1 MLPWRHASPESER
14 LRLIERYALGEE
26 SVAEL
31 SRQFGVSRKTAY
43 KMIGR
48 HDAEGDAGLLD
59 RSRAPHHPPN
69 ATPPELVDWI
79 IEMKRGHP
87 LWGPKKVIGRL
98 RLIEP
103 DASWPS
109 PSTAGVI
116 LDRAGLVKRRRRRRR
131 STPWGEPFSG
141 AKRPNDVWSIDF
153 KGWFRTADG
162 TRIDPLT
169 VQDAASRYLLVCD
182 GLERPNGPEARR
194 VLERAFRE
202 YGLPRAIRTD
212 NGAPFASVGLG
223 SLSPLSVWWVKLGII
238 PERIEPGHPEQNGRL
253 ERLHRTLKA
262 ETATPPQA
270 NRRRQRH
277 AFDPLQGKLQQR
289 EAARDT
295 RTDASGQSVHAVA
308 AALPFACPFA
318 GVHSRGPR
326 AQGPHQRTD
335 QVEGRRGVPERV
347 AHRRAG
353 GPCPAGRADLVDTVR
368 AAHHRRAGR
377 RERAGRQDPYKSVT
391 YVPGLTVTHV
401 PGRTGDPGAP
411 LGGRRRACVGVA
423 WE

>member
-1 MLPWRHASPESER
+1 MLPWRDTSPESER

-26 SVAEL
+26 GVAEL

-43 KMIGR
+43 KTIGR
-48 HDAEGDAGLLD
+48 HKAEGETGLMD
-59 RSRAPHHPPN
+59 RSRAPHHHPN
-69 ATPPELVDWI
+69 ATPPELIDRI
-79 IEMKRGHP
+79 IEMKREHP

-103 DASWPS
+103 ETSWPS
-109 PSTAGVI
+109 PSTVGVM

-141 AKRPNDVWSIDF
+141 AKRPNDVWAIDF

-182 GLERPNGPEARR
+182 GLERPNGREARR

-212 NGAPFASVGLG
+212 NGVPFASVGLG
-223 SLSPLSVWWVKLGII
+223 SLSPLSVWWVKLGIM

-262 ETATPPQA
+262 ETATPPHA
-270 NRRRQRH
+270 NRRRQRR
-277 AFDPLQGKLQQR
+277 AFDRFRHSYNDERPHETLGQMPP
-289 EAARDT
+289 
-295 RTDASGQSVHAVA
+295 ASLYTPSV
-308 AALPFACPFA
+308 
-318 GVHSRGPR
+318 R
-326 AQGPHQRTD
+326 PHPWR
-335 QVEGRRGVPERV
+335 VSSPEYGAEV
-347 AHRRAG
+347 
-353 GPCPAGRADLVDTVR
+353 TVR
-368 AAHHRRAGR
+368 MVRNNGQIKWKGGLVYLSESLIGEPVGLVQQDERTWSIQFGPLIIGMLDDISRRVDR
-377 RERAGRQDPYKSVT
+377 TPT
-391 YVPGLTVTHV
+391 TVLPMSPV
-401 PGRTGDPGAP
+401 
-411 LGGRRRACVGVA
+411 
-423 WE
+423 

>member
-31 SRQFGVSRKTAY
+31 SRQFGVSRKSAY

-48 HDAEGDAGLLD
+48 HEAEGEAGLLD

-69 ATPPELVDWI
+69 ATPPKLVDWI
-79 IEMKRGHP
+79 IEMKRAHP

-103 DASWPS
+103 AEAWPS

-131 STPWGEPFSG
+131 STPWAEPFSG

-223 SLSPLSVWWVKLGII
+223 SLSPLSVWWIKLGII

-277 AFDPLQGKLQQR
+277 AFDRFRHSYNHERPHETLGQMPPASLYTPSLRPHPSRVSSPEYGA
-289 EAARDT
+289 EA
-295 RTDASGQSVHAVA
+295 
-308 AALPFACPFA
+308 
-318 GVHSRGPR
+318 
-326 AQGPHQRTD
+326 
-335 QVEGRRGVPERV
+335 
-347 AHRRAG
+347 
-353 GPCPAGRADLVDTVR
+353 TVR
-368 AAHHRRAGR
+368 RVRNNGQIKWKGGVVYLSESLIGEPVGLVQQDERTWSIRFGPLIIGMLDDVSGR
-377 RERAGRQDPYKSVT
+377 VD
-391 YVPGLTVTHV
+391 
-401 PGRTGDPGAP
+401 RTPTKVLP
-411 LGGRRRACVGVA
+411 MSPV
-423 WE
+423 